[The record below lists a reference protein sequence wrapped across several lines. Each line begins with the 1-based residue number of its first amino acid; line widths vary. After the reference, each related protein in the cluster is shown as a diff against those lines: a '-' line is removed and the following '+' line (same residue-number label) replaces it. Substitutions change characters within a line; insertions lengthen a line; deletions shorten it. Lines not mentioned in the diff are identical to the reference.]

1 MGSLGIRFLSLCSIM
16 SMAFGAKGRCCEYVL
31 VSARGPIASVQGAAL
46 GQYFWNGTD
55 PSTGKEFYKK
65 LGKKGPDYFM
75 YYDSGKFVIIC
86 QTFIDKSEVRFIPI
100 FQGPRDGRSASTCPA
115 GSTS

>member
-1 MGSLGIRFLSLCSIM
+1 MGSLGLVILSLCSLL
-16 SMAFGAKGRCCEYVL
+16 SVAFGAKGKCCEYVL

-46 GQYFWNGTD
+46 GQYFWKGID

-75 YYDSGKFVIIC
+75 YYDSGNLVTILTC
-86 QTFIDKSEVRFIPI
+86 VVLS
-100 FQGPRDGRSASTCPA
+100 STKQK
-115 GSTS
+115 

>member
-1 MGSLGIRFLSLCSIM
+1 MGRLGLLFLSLCSLLSVAI
-16 SMAFGAKGRCCEYVL
+16 GAKGKCCEYVL

-75 YYDSGKFVIIC
+75 YYDSGKFVIIL
-86 QTFIDKSEVRFIPI
+86 PNLH
-100 FQGPRDGRSASTCPA
+100 
-115 GSTS
+115 